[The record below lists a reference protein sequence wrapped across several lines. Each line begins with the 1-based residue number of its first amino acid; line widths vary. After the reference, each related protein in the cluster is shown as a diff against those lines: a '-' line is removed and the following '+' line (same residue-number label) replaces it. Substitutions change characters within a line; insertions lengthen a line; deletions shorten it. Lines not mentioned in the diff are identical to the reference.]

1 VKGIE
6 SYLNSNFGQEVSVV
20 NRPADYH
27 YVKIAFR
34 LARLEVVIANN
45 LAFIKEGIEARFD

>member
-20 NRPADYH
+20 KRPADYH